1 MELGWPEWAAPRR
14 AAAGGGGWRWR
25 PAAAVGGGGGGLVA
39 VGDGE
44 RVEEHQW
51 EARKLAAGD
60 VGHEEGRRGE
70 LRGDLGAAAL
80 MAGSG
85 RLWTPRGV
93 RFGAWSRKGSRGGGR
108 GLVCEAKGKEESM
121 AEAQASGEL
130 AHGTARRVRR
140 RGASTT
146 VLGVRAGRWCRVER
160 PRGFG
165 RTKDRARRVQGAW
178 PAASRTA
185 GAERG
190 GKERTERVEREK
202 KRLTD
207 SNSNFSQKFLLKHG
221 KLRIRKL

>member
-1 MELGWPEWAAPRR
+1 
-14 AAAGGGGWRWR
+14 
-25 PAAAVGGGGGGLVA
+25 VA
-39 VGDGE
+39 VDDGE

-85 RLWTPRGV
+85 WLWTPRGA

-108 GLVCEAKGKEESM
+108 GLVCEAKGREEST

-146 VLGVRAGRWCRVER
+146 ILGVRAGRWCRVER

-165 RTKDRARRVQGAW
+165 RTKDGARRVHGAW

-190 GKERTERVEREK
+190 GQESTERVER
-202 KRLTD
+202 KREND
-207 SNSNFSQKFLLKHG
+207 VWGPHVRFEFS
-221 KLRIRKL
+221 

>member
-1 MELGWPEWAAPRR
+1 
-14 AAAGGGGWRWR
+14 
-25 PAAAVGGGGGGLVA
+25 VA

-80 MAGSG
+80 MEGSG
-85 RLWTPRGV
+85 RLWTPRRA
-93 RFGAWSRKGSRGGGR
+93 RFGAWSRKGSRGEVEGSFAKQKEGR
-108 GLVCEAKGKEESM
+108 RARQR
-121 AEAQASGEL
+121 AQASREL

-140 RGASTT
+140 RGASTA

-165 RTKDRARRVQGAW
+165 RTKDGARRVHGAW

-185 GAERG
+185 GAERE
-190 GKERTERVEREK
+190 GKERTERVER
-202 KRLTD
+202 KRERMTCGG
-207 SNSNFSQKFLLKHG
+207 HV
-221 KLRIRKL
+221 